1 MSEVKTIAELL
12 PEGLSED
19 TVSQIAELVDLIIKE
34 EVNQKV
40 KLLESKVKGFLR
52 MEIDSIKNHAMRELQ
67 EENEVYRNAK
77 LFESI
82 KSLMSLEI
90 NKDDADHAISDVLK
104 EQSKVEEENSVLVE
118 ELTSA
123 AKQIE
128 QMERTIKILSKKN
141 RILENKTEHLA
152 IEMGKLEEQATLDF
166 KTSEKAVIIAD
177 EMQNTPV
184 KKESKVNN
192 QFLTE
197 SVMALMPKT
206 K

>member
-1 MSEVKTIAELL
+1 
-12 PEGLSED
+12 
-19 TVSQIAELVDLIIKE
+19 
-34 EVNQKV
+34 
-40 KLLESKVKGFLR
+40 
-52 MEIDSIKNHAMRELQ
+52 MRELQ

-104 EQSKVEEENSVLVE
+104 EQSKVEEENLVLVE

-141 RILENKTEHLA
+141 KILENKTEHLA
-152 IEMGKLEEQATLDF
+152 IEMEKLEEQTTLDF